1 LDFAAFG
8 CALDALDSPERV
20 AMKLAYLGALK
31 TGLIPAGVPLS
42 PYDLMIETLTD
53 TGVVK
58 DAGEVDVPS
67 WLTPRPILEDFEL
80 ITPARF
86 REFTEGGGLER
97 TATDVAAFVRDE
109 VAPLKPVMIS
119 VDHSMTGGVLQA
131 LSAPGRELALVLF
144 DAHLDAIPAELRR
157 RAAGTGGEPLPDAY
171 DCGTWLSRAID
182 LVGPERVV
190 VLGVSDHP
198 GETAAEDEPEG
209 LGAYREAYLSVERSG
224 VTIITKKQLRE
235 EGPAAL
241 ASVLEKLEGKECY
254 FSIDADVAAGE
265 SVKAVRFMDSIGLEE
280 ELFLDCLEA
289 LRGPLGTDG
298 LAGFDITE
306 IDVHL
311 ADIRGDDRTMEV
323 MTAAAL
329 DLVGAR

>member
-1 LDFAAFG
+1 
-8 CALDALDSPERV
+8 
-20 AMKLAYLGALK
+20 MKLAYLGALK

-67 WLTPRPILEDFEL
+67 WLTPRPVLEDSEL
-80 ITPARF
+80 MTPARF
-86 REFTEGGGLER
+86 REFAEGGGLER
-97 TATDVAAFVRDE
+97 TAEDVAAFVRDD
-109 VAPLKPVMIS
+109 VVPLKPVMIS

-131 LSAPGRELALVLF
+131 LNAPGRELALVLF
-144 DAHLDAIPAELRR
+144 DAHLDAIPAEVRR

-182 LVGPERVV
+182 VLGPERVV
-190 VLGVSDHP
+190 VVGVSDHP
-198 GETAAEDEPEG
+198 GETAAEGEPDG
-209 LGAYREAYLSVERSG
+209 LGAYRDAYLSIQRSG
-224 VTIITKKQLRE
+224 VTIITKKRLRE

-241 ASVLEKLEGKECY
+241 SVALEKLEGKECY
-254 FSIDADVAAGE
+254 VSIDADVAAGE
-265 SVKAVRFMDSIGLEE
+265 TVKAVRFMDSIGLEE
-280 ELFLDCLEA
+280 RLFLGCVES
-289 LRGPLGTDG
+289 LRGSLGDDR

-311 ADIRGDDRTMEV
+311 ADIRGDDRTVEV

-329 DLVGAR
+329 DLIGAR